1 LAASFLRRLGMDPLY
16 SGEAMTKV
24 SLACDDYRE
33 SRMSV
38 EETVARRRAQEEA
51 ARARLVASEY

>member
-1 LAASFLRRLGMDPLY
+1 MDPLY

-51 ARARLVASEY
+51 ARARLIASEY